1 MTQASSPTPLS
12 DAIAALVAM
21 DRDDLIGAWRATFGA
36 PPPKRLSALFLR
48 RFIAF
53 ELQARQHGGLPK
65 GFERQLATANKTRT
79 THTTSLKPAGR
90 LLREWNGTTHVVDVM
105 EDGFRWQGERYRSL
119 SAIARA
125 ITGARWS
132 GPRFFGLVEGILMAK
147 PKIRCAIYTRK
158 SSDEGLDQ
166 AFNSLDAQHEACA
179 AYIASQRHEGWVPIR
194 TRFDDGGVS
203 GGTLD
208 RPALQALLAEI
219 DAGRIGMVVVYKIDR
234 LTRSLSDFAK
244 LVDRFDAAG
253 CSFVSVTQA
262 FNTSSS
268 MGRLTL
274 NVLLVFRPV
283 RTRGHSRTD
292 PGQDRRLQEEGPL
305 DGRDPTARL

>member
-21 DRDDLIGAWRATFGA
+21 DRDDLIGAWRATFDA

-132 GPRFFGLVEGILMAK
+132 GPRFFGLVE
-147 PKIRCAIYTRK
+147 
-158 SSDEGLDQ
+158 
-166 AFNSLDAQHEACA
+166 
-179 AYIASQRHEGWVPIR
+179 
-194 TRFDDGGVS
+194 VS
-203 GGTLD
+203 
-208 RPALQALLAEI
+208 
-219 DAGRIGMVVVYKIDR
+219 
-234 LTRSLSDFAK
+234 
-244 LVDRFDAAG
+244 
-253 CSFVSVTQA
+253 
-262 FNTSSS
+262 
-268 MGRLTL
+268 
-274 NVLLVFRPV
+274 
-283 RTRGHSRTD
+283 
-292 PGQDRRLQEEGPL
+292 
-305 DGRDPTARL
+305 